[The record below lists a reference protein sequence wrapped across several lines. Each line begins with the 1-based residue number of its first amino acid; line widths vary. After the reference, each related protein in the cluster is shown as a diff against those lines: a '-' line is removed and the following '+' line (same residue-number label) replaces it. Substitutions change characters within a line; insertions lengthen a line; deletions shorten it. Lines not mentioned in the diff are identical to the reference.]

1 MLLEYTIDSNED
13 EIFPSSIELR
23 SRIAARR
30 AQAAVDTGVISDK
43 GILAIRDKNKKELH
57 KHGEEILSITLAEV
71 NSKVTLVRIDQQLKI
86 ESKLRALDKDISRAT
101 RLGKTRLDSLDDLEQ
116 RILRMRQELHA
127 PGVSS
132 VLEDLDH
139 EKKIDNTARHER
151 MFSEC
156 PICKRRILAQLMKN
170 HKDACQKL
178 GIFFKLRICS
188 KNTFDEFYF

>member
-30 AQAAVDTGVISDK
+30 AQAAVDSGVISDK

-86 ESKLRALDKDISRAT
+86 ESKLRALDKDVSRAT
-101 RLGKTRLDSLDDLEQ
+101 RLGKTRLDSLEDLEQ
-116 RILRMRQELHA
+116 RILRMRQELRA
-127 PGVSS
+127 PGVAS
-132 VLEDLDH
+132 VPEDLEH
-139 EKKIDNTARHER
+139 EQKIDNTARHER

-156 PICKRRILAQLMKN
+156 PICKRRILVQLMKN
-170 HKDACQKL
+170 HKQACQKL
-178 GIFFKLRICS
+178 G
-188 KNTFDEFYF
+188 NENM